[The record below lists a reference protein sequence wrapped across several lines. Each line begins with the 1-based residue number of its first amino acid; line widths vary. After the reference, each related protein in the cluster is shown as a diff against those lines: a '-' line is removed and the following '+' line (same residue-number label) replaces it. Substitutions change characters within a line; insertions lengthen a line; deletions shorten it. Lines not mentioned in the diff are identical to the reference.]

1 MDQLGLLIVS
11 LAVGVGVGV
20 LSGLLGIG
28 GGTVLVPVF
37 KLGYALSP
45 IMSTATSLATIIPTS
60 ISGAI
65 SHVRRKTCVPSLGVA
80 AGLGGAITS
89 PVGVWLATMSPDWA
103 IMVAA
108 AAVIAYSAT
117 TMFSKALKAPKGEGT
132 AKAAANAEV
141 ANACS
146 GKSSAEEVEARETAA
161 GTPGARAEAHGAE
174 AAVAGAGARAVA
186 SETAA
191 AAAAAGAGTP
201 GARAEAHGAEAA
213 VAGAPA
219 MPAVPQMTRRQLVM
233 GVGVGAIAGVASGY
247 VGLGGGFVMVPLMV
261 SLFHIPMKLTSGTS
275 LIAVALLALPAA
287 VTQTMLGNVS
297 WLVAL
302 AVAAGSV
309 PGALLGAR
317 LIPRVPERTLRFIF
331 SGFLLVGAVLL
342 ALNQTGVM

>member
-108 AAVIAYSAT
+108 AAVIAYSAI
-117 TMFSKALKAPKGEGT
+117 TMFSKALKAPKGKGT
-132 AKAAANAEV
+132 AAAAGEKAASAR
-141 ANACS
+141 S

-174 AAVAGAGARAVA
+174 AAVAGAPV
-186 SETAA
+186 
-191 AAAAAGAGTP
+191 
-201 GARAEAHGAEAA
+201 
-213 VAGAPA
+213 
-219 MPAVPQMTRRQLVM
+219 MPAVPQMARRQLVM

>member
-65 SHVRRKTCVPSLGVA
+65 SHARRKTCVPSLGVA

-108 AAVIAYSAT
+108 AAVIAYSAI
-117 TMFSKALKAPKGEGT
+117 TMFSKALKAPKGKGT
-132 AKAAANAEV
+132 ATAAAGAEV

-146 GKSSAEEVEARETAA
+146 GKSSAEEVEAR
-161 GTPGARAEAHGAE
+161 
-174 AAVAGAGARAVA
+174 
-186 SETAA
+186 AA
-191 AAAAAGAGTP
+191 AAAAEAGTP
-201 GARAEAHGAEAA
+201 DARAEAHGAEAA
-213 VAGAPA
+213 VAGAPV
-219 MPAVPQMTRRQLVM
+219 MPAVPQMARRQLVM

-247 VGLGGGFVMVPLMV
+247 VGLGGGFVRVPLMV

>member
-65 SHVRRKTCVPSLGVA
+65 SHARRKTCVPSLGVA

-108 AAVIAYSAT
+108 AAVIAYSAI
-117 TMFSKALKAPKGEGT
+117 TMFSKALKAPKGKGT
-132 AKAAANAEV
+132 ATAAAGAEV

-146 GKSSAEEVEARETAA
+146 GKSSAEEVEAR
-161 GTPGARAEAHGAE
+161 
-174 AAVAGAGARAVA
+174 
-186 SETAA
+186 AA
-191 AAAAAGAGTP
+191 AAAAEAGTP
-201 GARAEAHGAEAA
+201 GVEAGAA
-213 VAGAPA
+213 V
-219 MPAVPQMTRRQLVM
+219 PAVPQMTRRQLVM

>member
-1 MDQLGLLIVS
+1 
-11 LAVGVGVGV
+11 
-20 LSGLLGIG
+20 
-28 GGTVLVPVF
+28 
-37 KLGYALSP
+37 
-45 IMSTATSLATIIPTS
+45 
-60 ISGAI
+60 
-65 SHVRRKTCVPSLGVA
+65 
-80 AGLGGAITS
+80 
-89 PVGVWLATMSPDWA
+89 
-103 IMVAA
+103 
-108 AAVIAYSAT
+108 
-117 TMFSKALKAPKGEGT
+117 
-132 AKAAANAEV
+132 
-141 ANACS
+141 
-146 GKSSAEEVEARETAA
+146 
-161 GTPGARAEAHGAE
+161 
-174 AAVAGAGARAVA
+174 
-186 SETAA
+186 
-191 AAAAAGAGTP
+191 
-201 GARAEAHGAEAA
+201 
-213 VAGAPA
+213 

>member
-1 MDQLGLLIVS
+1 VDQLGLLIVS

-80 AGLGGAITS
+80 AGLGGSITS

-108 AAVIAYSAT
+108 AAVIAYSAI
-117 TMFSKALKAPKGEGT
+117 TMFSKALKAPKGKGT
-132 AKAAANAEV
+132 ATAAAGAEV
-141 ANACS
+141 AHACS
-146 GKSSAEEVEARETAA
+146 GKSSAEEVEARAKEPAVKAGAPSVAA
-161 GTPGARAEAHGAE
+161 GASVGA
-174 AAVAGAGARAVA
+174 AAGLGV
-186 SETAA
+186 ETAA
-191 AAAAAGAGTP
+191 AEAGACAVASVATTA
-201 GARAEAHGAEAA
+201 GAAEAPA
-213 VAGAPA
+213 V
-219 MPAVPQMTRRQLVM
+219 PAVPQMTRRQLVM

>member
-80 AGLGGAITS
+80 AGLGGSITS

-108 AAVIAYSAT
+108 AAVIAYSAI
-117 TMFSKALKAPKGEGT
+117 TMFSKALKAPKGKGT
-132 AKAAANAEV
+132 ATAAAGEKAASAR
-141 ANACS
+141 S
-146 GKSSAEEVEARETAA
+146 GKSSAEEVEARAAAAAAEA

-174 AAVAGAGARAVA
+174 AAM
-186 SETAA
+186 
-191 AAAAAGAGTP
+191 
-201 GARAEAHGAEAA
+201 
-213 VAGAPA
+213 AGAPA

-317 LIPRVPERTLRFIF
+317 LIPCVPERTLRFIF

>member
-80 AGLGGAITS
+80 AGLGGAATS

-108 AAVIAYSAT
+108 AAVIAYSAI
-117 TMFSKALKAPKGEGT
+117 TMFSKALKAPKGKGT
-132 AKAAANAEV
+132 AAAANAEV

-174 AAVAGAGARAVA
+174 AAVAGAPV
-186 SETAA
+186 
-191 AAAAAGAGTP
+191 
-201 GARAEAHGAEAA
+201 
-213 VAGAPA
+213 
-219 MPAVPQMTRRQLVM
+219 MPAVPQMARRQLVM

>member
-117 TMFSKALKAPKGEGT
+117 TMFSMALKAPKGEGT

-146 GKSSAEEVEARETAA
+146 GKSSAEEVEARAKEPAVKAGAPAVAA
-161 GTPGARAEAHGAE
+161 GASVGA
-174 AAVAGAGARAVA
+174 AAGLGV
-186 SETAA
+186 ETAA
-191 AAAAAGAGTP
+191 AEAGACAVASVATTA
-201 GARAEAHGAEAA
+201 GAAEAPA
-213 VAGAPA
+213 V
-219 MPAVPQMTRRQLVM
+219 PAVPQMTRRQLVM

>member
-146 GKSSAEEVEARETAA
+146 GKSSAEEVEARAKEPAVKAGAPAVAA
-161 GTPGARAEAHGAE
+161 GASVGA
-174 AAVAGAGARAVA
+174 AAGLGV
-186 SETAA
+186 ETAA
-191 AAAAAGAGTP
+191 AEAGACAVASVATTA
-201 GARAEAHGAEAA
+201 GAAEAPA
-213 VAGAPA
+213 V
-219 MPAVPQMTRRQLVM
+219 PAVPQMTRRQLVM

>member
-108 AAVIAYSAT
+108 AAVIAYSAI
-117 TMFSKALKAPKGEGT
+117 TMFSKALKAPKGKGT
-132 AKAAANAEV
+132 AAAANAEV

-174 AAVAGAGARAVA
+174 AAVAGAPV
-186 SETAA
+186 
-191 AAAAAGAGTP
+191 
-201 GARAEAHGAEAA
+201 
-213 VAGAPA
+213 
-219 MPAVPQMTRRQLVM
+219 MPAVPQMARRQLVM

>member
-65 SHVRRKTCVPSLGVA
+65 SHARRKTCVPSLGVA

-146 GKSSAEEVEARETAA
+146 GKSSAEEVEAR
-161 GTPGARAEAHGAE
+161 
-174 AAVAGAGARAVA
+174 
-186 SETAA
+186 AA
-191 AAAAAGAGTP
+191 AAAAEAGTP
-201 GARAEAHGAEAA
+201 DARAEAHGAEAA
-213 VAGAPA
+213 VAGAPV
-219 MPAVPQMTRRQLVM
+219 MPAVPQMARRQLVM

>member
-1 MDQLGLLIVS
+1 
-11 LAVGVGVGV
+11 
-20 LSGLLGIG
+20 
-28 GGTVLVPVF
+28 
-37 KLGYALSP
+37 
-45 IMSTATSLATIIPTS
+45 
-60 ISGAI
+60 
-65 SHVRRKTCVPSLGVA
+65 
-80 AGLGGAITS
+80 
-89 PVGVWLATMSPDWA
+89 
-103 IMVAA
+103 
-108 AAVIAYSAT
+108 
-117 TMFSKALKAPKGEGT
+117 MFSKALKAPKGEGT

-146 GKSSAEEVEARETAA
+146 GKSSAEEVEARETA
-161 GTPGARAEAHGAE
+161 
-174 AAVAGAGARAVA
+174 
-186 SETAA
+186 
-191 AAAAAGAGTP
+191 AGTP

>member
-108 AAVIAYSAT
+108 AAVIAYSAI

-132 AKAAANAEV
+132 ATAAAGEKAASAR
-141 ANACS
+141 S
-146 GKSSAEEVEARETAA
+146 GESGAEEVEARAKEPAVKAGAPAVAAGASVGAAAGLGVETAAAEA

-174 AAVAGAGARAVA
+174 AAM
-186 SETAA
+186 
-191 AAAAAGAGTP
+191 
-201 GARAEAHGAEAA
+201 
-213 VAGAPA
+213 AGAPA

>member
-65 SHVRRKTCVPSLGVA
+65 SHIRRKTCVPSLGVA

-146 GKSSAEEVEARETAA
+146 GKSSAEEVEARAKEPAVKA
-161 GTPGARAEAHGAE
+161 GTPDARAEAHGAE
-174 AAVAGAGARAVA
+174 AAM
-186 SETAA
+186 
-191 AAAAAGAGTP
+191 
-201 GARAEAHGAEAA
+201 
-213 VAGAPA
+213 AGAPA
-219 MPAVPQMTRRQLVM
+219 VPAVPQMTRRQLVM

>member
-108 AAVIAYSAT
+108 AAVIAYSAI
-117 TMFSKALKAPKGEGT
+117 TMFSKALKAPKGKGT
-132 AKAAANAEV
+132 ATAAAGAEV

-146 GKSSAEEVEARETAA
+146 GKSSAEEVEAR
-161 GTPGARAEAHGAE
+161 
-174 AAVAGAGARAVA
+174 
-186 SETAA
+186 AA
-191 AAAAAGAGTP
+191 AAAAEAGTP
-201 GARAEAHGAEAA
+201 DARAEAHGAEAA
-213 VAGAPA
+213 VAGAPV
-219 MPAVPQMTRRQLVM
+219 MPAVPQMARRQLVM

>member
-80 AGLGGAITS
+80 AGLGGSITS

-108 AAVIAYSAT
+108 AAVIAYSAI
-117 TMFSKALKAPKGEGT
+117 TMFSKALKAPKGKGT
-132 AKAAANAEV
+132 AAAANAEV

-174 AAVAGAGARAVA
+174 AAVAGAPV
-186 SETAA
+186 
-191 AAAAAGAGTP
+191 
-201 GARAEAHGAEAA
+201 
-213 VAGAPA
+213 
-219 MPAVPQMTRRQLVM
+219 MPAVPQMARRQLVM

>member
-108 AAVIAYSAT
+108 AAVIAYSAI
-117 TMFSKALKAPKGEGT
+117 TMFSKALKAPKGKGT
-132 AKAAANAEV
+132 ATAAAGAEV

-146 GKSSAEEVEARETAA
+146 GKSSAEEVEACAKEPAVKAGAPSVAA
-161 GTPGARAEAHGAE
+161 GASVGAAAGLGVEAAAAEAGAC
-174 AAVAGAGARAVA
+174 AVA
-186 SETAA
+186 SVATT
-191 AAAAAGAGTP
+191 AGA
-201 GARAEAHGAEAA
+201 AEA
-213 VAGAPA
+213 
-219 MPAVPQMTRRQLVM
+219 PAVPVVPQMARRQLVM

>member
-1 MDQLGLLIVS
+1 MDQLGLLIAS

-37 KLGYALSP
+37 KLGYELAP

-108 AAVIAYSAT
+108 AAVIAYSAI
-117 TMFSKALKAPKGEGT
+117 TMFSKALKAPKGKGT
-132 AKAAANAEV
+132 ATAAAGEKAAS
-141 ANACS
+141 ACS
-146 GKSSAEEVEARETAA
+146 GKSSAEETEACAAARAAAAAEA

-174 AAVAGAGARAVA
+174 AAM
-186 SETAA
+186 
-191 AAAAAGAGTP
+191 
-201 GARAEAHGAEAA
+201 
-213 VAGAPA
+213 AGAPA
-219 MPAVPQMTRRQLVM
+219 VPAVPQMTRRQLVM

-302 AVAAGSV
+302 AVAVGSV

>member
-146 GKSSAEEVEARETAA
+146 GKSSAEEVEAR
-161 GTPGARAEAHGAE
+161 
-174 AAVAGAGARAVA
+174 
-186 SETAA
+186 AA
-191 AAAAAGAGTP
+191 AAAAEAGTP
-201 GARAEAHGAEAA
+201 DARAEAHGAEAA
-213 VAGAPA
+213 VAGAPV
-219 MPAVPQMTRRQLVM
+219 MPAVPQMARRQLVM

>member
-1 MDQLGLLIVS
+1 M
-11 LAVGVGVGV
+11 
-20 LSGLLGIG
+20 
-28 GGTVLVPVF
+28 
-37 KLGYALSP
+37 
-45 IMSTATSLATIIPTS
+45 
-60 ISGAI
+60 
-65 SHVRRKTCVPSLGVA
+65 
-80 AGLGGAITS
+80 
-89 PVGVWLATMSPDWA
+89 
-103 IMVAA
+103 
-108 AAVIAYSAT
+108 
-117 TMFSKALKAPKGEGT
+117 
-132 AKAAANAEV
+132 
-141 ANACS
+141 
-146 GKSSAEEVEARETAA
+146 
-161 GTPGARAEAHGAE
+161 
-174 AAVAGAGARAVA
+174 
-186 SETAA
+186 
-191 AAAAAGAGTP
+191 
-201 GARAEAHGAEAA
+201 
-213 VAGAPA
+213 AGAPA

>member
-80 AGLGGAITS
+80 AGLGGSITS

-108 AAVIAYSAT
+108 AAVIAYSAI
-117 TMFSKALKAPKGEGT
+117 TMFSKALKAPKGKGT
-132 AKAAANAEV
+132 AAAANAEV

-174 AAVAGAGARAVA
+174 AAVAGAWACAVA

-191 AAAAAGAGTP
+191 VAEAGTP
-201 GARAEAHGAEAA
+201 GARAGAHGAEAA
-213 VAGAPA
+213 MAGAPA
-219 MPAVPQMTRRQLVM
+219 VPAVPQMTRRQLVM

>member
-108 AAVIAYSAT
+108 AAVIAYSAI
-117 TMFSKALKAPKGEGT
+117 TMFSKALKAPKGKGT
-132 AKAAANAEV
+132 ATAAAGAEV

-174 AAVAGAGARAVA
+174 AAVAGAPV
-186 SETAA
+186 
-191 AAAAAGAGTP
+191 
-201 GARAEAHGAEAA
+201 
-213 VAGAPA
+213 
-219 MPAVPQMTRRQLVM
+219 MPAVPQMARRQLVM

>member
-65 SHVRRKTCVPSLGVA
+65 SHARRKTCVPSLGVA

-108 AAVIAYSAT
+108 AAVIAYSAI
-117 TMFSKALKAPKGEGT
+117 TMFSKALKAPKGKGT
-132 AKAAANAEV
+132 ATAAAGAEV

-146 GKSSAEEVEARETAA
+146 GKSSAEEVEAR
-161 GTPGARAEAHGAE
+161 
-174 AAVAGAGARAVA
+174 
-186 SETAA
+186 AA
-191 AAAAAGAGTP
+191 AAAAEAGTP
-201 GARAEAHGAEAA
+201 DARAEAHGAEAA
-213 VAGAPA
+213 VAGAPV
-219 MPAVPQMTRRQLVM
+219 MPAVPQMARRQLVM

>member
-11 LAVGVGVGV
+11 LAVGLGVGV

-65 SHVRRKTCVPSLGVA
+65 SHIRRKTCVPSLGVA

-89 PVGVWLATMSPDWA
+89 PVGVWLATISPDWA

-108 AAVIAYSAT
+108 AAVIAYSAL
-117 TMFSKALKAPKGEGT
+117 TMFSKALKAPKG
-132 AKAAANAEV
+132 K
-141 ANACS
+141 
-146 GKSSAEEVEARETAA
+146 K
-161 GTPGARAEAHGAE
+161 
-174 AAVAGAGARAVA
+174 AGAGA
-186 SETAA
+186 AA
-191 AAAAAGAGTP
+191 DSAEGDGAP
-201 GARAEAHGAEAA
+201 DAQAEAL
-213 VAGAPA
+213 V
-219 MPAVPQMTRRQLVM
+219 MPAVPRMTRRQLVM

-275 LIAVALLALPAA
+275 LISVALLALPAA

-297 WLVAL
+297 WLVAV
-302 AVAAGSV
+302 AVAVGSV

-331 SGFLLVGAVLL
+331 SGFLLVGAALL
-342 ALNQTGVM
+342 ALNQTGIM

>member
-108 AAVIAYSAT
+108 AAVIAYSAI
-117 TMFSKALKAPKGEGT
+117 TMFSKALKAPKGKGT
-132 AKAAANAEV
+132 AAAAGEKAASAR
-141 ANACS
+141 S
-146 GKSSAEEVEARETAA
+146 GKSSAEEVEAR
-161 GTPGARAEAHGAE
+161 
-174 AAVAGAGARAVA
+174 
-186 SETAA
+186 AA
-191 AAAAAGAGTP
+191 AAAAEAGTP
-201 GARAEAHGAEAA
+201 DARAEAHGAEAA
-213 VAGAPA
+213 VAGAPV
-219 MPAVPQMTRRQLVM
+219 MPAVPQMARRQLVM

>member
-1 MDQLGLLIVS
+1 
-11 LAVGVGVGV
+11 
-20 LSGLLGIG
+20 
-28 GGTVLVPVF
+28 
-37 KLGYALSP
+37 
-45 IMSTATSLATIIPTS
+45 
-60 ISGAI
+60 
-65 SHVRRKTCVPSLGVA
+65 
-80 AGLGGAITS
+80 
-89 PVGVWLATMSPDWA
+89 
-103 IMVAA
+103 
-108 AAVIAYSAT
+108 
-117 TMFSKALKAPKGEGT
+117 
-132 AKAAANAEV
+132 
-141 ANACS
+141 
-146 GKSSAEEVEARETAA
+146 
-161 GTPGARAEAHGAE
+161 
-174 AAVAGAGARAVA
+174 
-186 SETAA
+186 
-191 AAAAAGAGTP
+191 
-201 GARAEAHGAEAA
+201 
-213 VAGAPA
+213 
-219 MPAVPQMTRRQLVM
+219 MPAVPQMARRQLVM

>member
-65 SHVRRKTCVPSLGVA
+65 SHARRKTCVPSLGVA

-108 AAVIAYSAT
+108 AAVIAYSAI
-117 TMFSKALKAPKGEGT
+117 TMFSKALKAPKGKGT
-132 AKAAANAEV
+132 ATAAGERAAS
-141 ANACS
+141 ARS
-146 GKSSAEEVEARETAA
+146 GKSSAEEVEARAKEPAVKAGAPAVAA
-161 GTPGARAEAHGAE
+161 GASVGA
-174 AAVAGAGARAVA
+174 AAGLGV
-186 SETAA
+186 ETAA
-191 AAAAAGAGTP
+191 AEAGACAVASVATTA
-201 GARAEAHGAEAA
+201 GAAEAPA
-213 VAGAPA
+213 V
-219 MPAVPQMTRRQLVM
+219 PAVPQMTRRQLVM

>member
-174 AAVAGAGARAVA
+174 AAVAGAPV
-186 SETAA
+186 
-191 AAAAAGAGTP
+191 
-201 GARAEAHGAEAA
+201 
-213 VAGAPA
+213 
-219 MPAVPQMTRRQLVM
+219 MPAVPQMARRQLVM

>member
-65 SHVRRKTCVPSLGVA
+65 SHARRKTCVPSLGVA

-108 AAVIAYSAT
+108 AAVIAYSAI
-117 TMFSKALKAPKGEGT
+117 TMFSKALKAPKGKGT
-132 AKAAANAEV
+132 AAAANAEV

-174 AAVAGAGARAVA
+174 AAVAGAPV
-186 SETAA
+186 
-191 AAAAAGAGTP
+191 
-201 GARAEAHGAEAA
+201 
-213 VAGAPA
+213 
-219 MPAVPQMTRRQLVM
+219 MPAVPQMARRQLVM

>member
-65 SHVRRKTCVPSLGVA
+65 SHARRKTCVPSLGVA

-117 TMFSKALKAPKGEGT
+117 TMFSKALKAPKGKGT
-132 AKAAANAEV
+132 AAAAGEKV

-174 AAVAGAGARAVA
+174 AAVAGAPV
-186 SETAA
+186 
-191 AAAAAGAGTP
+191 
-201 GARAEAHGAEAA
+201 
-213 VAGAPA
+213 
-219 MPAVPQMTRRQLVM
+219 MPAVPQMARRQLVM

>member
-174 AAVAGAGARAVA
+174 AAVAGA
-186 SETAA
+186 
-191 AAAAAGAGTP
+191 
-201 GARAEAHGAEAA
+201 
-213 VAGAPA
+213 PA

>member
-1 MDQLGLLIVS
+1 
-11 LAVGVGVGV
+11 
-20 LSGLLGIG
+20 
-28 GGTVLVPVF
+28 
-37 KLGYALSP
+37 
-45 IMSTATSLATIIPTS
+45 
-60 ISGAI
+60 
-65 SHVRRKTCVPSLGVA
+65 
-80 AGLGGAITS
+80 
-89 PVGVWLATMSPDWA
+89 
-103 IMVAA
+103 
-108 AAVIAYSAT
+108 
-117 TMFSKALKAPKGEGT
+117 MFSMALKAPKGKGT
-132 AKAAANAEV
+132 AAAAGEKAASAR
-141 ANACS
+141 S
-146 GKSSAEEVEARETAA
+146 GKSSAEEVEAR
-161 GTPGARAEAHGAE
+161 
-174 AAVAGAGARAVA
+174 
-186 SETAA
+186 AA
-191 AAAAAGAGTP
+191 AAAAEAGTP
-201 GARAEAHGAEAA
+201 DARAEAHGAEAA
-213 VAGAPA
+213 VAGAPV
-219 MPAVPQMTRRQLVM
+219 MPAVPQMARRQLVM

>member
-108 AAVIAYSAT
+108 AAVIAYSAI
-117 TMFSKALKAPKGEGT
+117 TMFSKALKAPKGKGT
-132 AKAAANAEV
+132 ATAAAGAEV

-146 GKSSAEEVEARETAA
+146 GKSSAEEVEAR
-161 GTPGARAEAHGAE
+161 
-174 AAVAGAGARAVA
+174 
-186 SETAA
+186 AA
-191 AAAAAGAGTP
+191 AAAAEAGTP
-201 GARAEAHGAEAA
+201 GVEAGAA
-213 VAGAPA
+213 V
-219 MPAVPQMTRRQLVM
+219 PAVPQMARRQLVM

>member
-80 AGLGGAITS
+80 AGLGGAATS

-108 AAVIAYSAT
+108 AAVIAYSAI

-146 GKSSAEEVEARETAA
+146 GESSAEEVEARAAAAAAEA
-161 GTPGARAEAHGAE
+161 GTPDARAEAHGAE
-174 AAVAGAGARAVA
+174 
-186 SETAA
+186 TAM
-191 AAAAAGAGTP
+191 
-201 GARAEAHGAEAA
+201 
-213 VAGAPA
+213 AGAPV